1 MALSDW
7 EYPAAIER
15 PLTCAEDLNLLI
27 TKWLTSKVSGGSF
40 TLFIISLRRC
50 GPIDHWVLKTDQK
63 NTQFCS
69 STSTFIVKII
79 VSDAQDS

>member
-50 GPIDHWVLKTDQK
+50 G
-63 NTQFCS
+63 
-69 STSTFIVKII
+69 
-79 VSDAQDS
+79 